1 MLMRAFDVS
10 RLYLLFNGDIG
21 HAKDTLSVVDN
32 LTDTPAYMKMITCV
46 VAFRL
51 MLKLL
56 LYVISLEMLYIPF

>member
-46 VAFRL
+46 VAFR
-51 MLKLL
+51 
-56 LYVISLEMLYIPF
+56 